1 MNKSAIVAAGIFVAG
16 AVALS
21 VGAAGCVGSGGQPGE
36 ASPAPDAAAVATDAS
51 TADAAAPM
59 ANIDAECPV
68 VVSDTTCDTTQ
79 RPIVFVHGTFGSGD
93 NIANPALLFA
103 SNGYC
108 PDRFISIDYD
118 SLLAVGTGLTTG
130 VFNGPLDAGSEP
142 IDEAI
147 DAVLA
152 ATGFSQ
158 VDIMGHSQGALQV
171 YVYLQDPAHAAK
183 VAHYVQ
189 LAGGPQA
196 APPGPPDAGG
206 VPTLSISS
214 QGDVIA
220 GPIGVTGAQET
231 VLFETQDHFAVA
243 GSTDTF
249 VAIWQYLHQGADGGP
264 DGQYP
269 QYTTIQCGDP
279 TVTLAGKS
287 ETFGDNA
294 VPPGGQLEVYDL
306 TAPQEDGGTPII
318 TFPIGDAGIIGPWT
332 GAKRLTQYEF
342 RGIAGDGGIIGH
354 SYFQPFKRS
363 DYWLRF
369 LVPSQNQ
376 LAAYATT
383 PVTTLDDDNE
393 STIIARR
400 APGAFRSDLGDS
412 LTVNGFQAL
421 NSQDANRQTVTV
433 GLFMYDE
440 NKDGKS
446 QGGSVGLYA
455 SGSVPFLRATD
466 LFVASSPPAF
476 VTVNLNGTV
485 LQVPNWPSVTGG
497 LTYVFFQ

>member
-1 MNKSAIVAAGIFVAG
+1 MNKSAVAG
-16 AVALS
+16 
-21 VGAAGCVGSGGQPGE
+21 VGMLFLGGAGCVGSGG
-36 ASPAPDAAAVATDAS
+36 SPPSPPDGGAVTVTVDAS
-51 TADAAAPM
+51 VADASVAEAAAPS
-59 ANIDAECPV
+59 ADAECPV
-68 VVSDTTCDTTQ
+68 VVSETACDTTQ
-79 RPIVFVHGTFGSGD
+79 RPIVFVHGTYGSGD
-93 NIANPALLFA
+93 NIANVALLFA

-108 PDRFISIDYD
+108 PDRFISIDYN
-118 SLLAVGTGLTTG
+118 SLIAVGTGLTG
-130 VFNGPLDAGSEP
+130 GGFNGPLDAASEP

-152 ATGFSQ
+152 ANPGFTQ
-158 VDIMGHSQGALQV
+158 VDLMGHSQGALQD

-196 APPGPPDAGG
+196 APPGPPDAAG
-206 VPTLSISS
+206 VPTLSIASV
-214 QGDVIA
+214 GDVIA
-220 GPIGVTGAQET
+220 GPIGVTGAQQT

-269 QYTTIQCGDP
+269 QYTTIQCGDSP
-279 TVTLAGKS
+279 VTLFGKS

-294 VPPGGQLEVYDL
+294 VPSGGQLEVYDL
-306 TAPQEDGGTPII
+306 STPQTDASVPVM
-318 TFPIGDAGIIGPWT
+318 TFSIGDAGILGPWT
-332 GAKRLTQYEF
+332 GAKRLTPYEF

-369 LVPSQNQ
+369 LVPSSDPIAQI
-376 LAAYATT
+376 ATS
-383 PVTTLDDDNE
+383 PVTSLDDNSE

-400 APGAFRSDLGDS
+400 APGAFRYDLGDS

-421 NSQDANRQTVTV
+421 NADDANRQTVTV
-433 GLFMYDE
+433 GLFMY
-440 NKDGKS
+440 NSTKDGMS
-446 QGGSVGLYA
+446 LGGSVGPYQ
-455 SGSVPFLRATD
+455 SVPIPFLRATD
-466 LFVASSPPAF
+466 VFIPSSPPGM

-485 LQVPNWPSVTGG
+485 LQVPNWPSVTQG